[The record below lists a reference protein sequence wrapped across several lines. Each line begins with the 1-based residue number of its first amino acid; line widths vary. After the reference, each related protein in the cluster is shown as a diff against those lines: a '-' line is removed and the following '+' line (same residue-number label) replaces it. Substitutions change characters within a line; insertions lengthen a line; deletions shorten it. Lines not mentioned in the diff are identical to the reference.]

1 MPTQKSSGHMK
12 NVCVSLRRDLR
23 TGNIIVL
30 APDHEEINGKPLD
43 QVWDEGWRPR
53 EYDQGRVVL
62 ARSEEPSAT

>member
-1 MPTQKSSGHMK
+1 MPTQNSSLHRVS
-12 NVCVSLRRDLR
+12 VCVTLRRDLR

-30 APDHEEINGKPLD
+30 APDCEEIDGKSLD

-62 ARSEEPSAT
+62 VRIED